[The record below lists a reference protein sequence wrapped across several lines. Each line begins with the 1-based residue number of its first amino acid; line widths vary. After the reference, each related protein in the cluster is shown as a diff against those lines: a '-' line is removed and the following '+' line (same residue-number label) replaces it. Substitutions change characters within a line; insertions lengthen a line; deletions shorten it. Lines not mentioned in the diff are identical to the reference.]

1 MPDQPPARRTQ
12 QERREQTERKVL
24 AAATALIAE
33 HGSRAL
39 TLAEVGEAAGYS
51 RGIVSHHFGS
61 RENLLR
67 AVMRDAQT
75 FNLPDPGDS
84 AADWL
89 AETVRAYLK
98 NVTSRR
104 PAARA
109 FLQMWGEAIAA
120 DPVLMPLYAEQDAR
134 FRRLLADKV
143 REGIRDGSV
152 RADADPEA
160 MAVSLVGLLRGI
172 ALQLIST
179 PPPARVKAIIDEEG
193 GPVGLVVVGG
203 VVALADED
211 GHELGSGVEEAAA
224 FADRFEGQ
232 SRAAGRVQ
240 WPLPRSRRGRRRGG
254 S

>member
-1 MPDQPPARRTQ
+1 MPDQPPTRRTQ
-12 QERREQTERKVL
+12 RERREETERKVL
-24 AAATALIAE
+24 AAATALIAQ

-67 AVMRDAQT
+67 AVMRDART
-75 FNLPDPGDS
+75 FPLPALEDG

-89 AETVRAYLK
+89 AQTVRAYLEH
-98 NVTSRR
+98 VTSRR
-104 PAARA
+104 PSAGA

-120 DPVLMPLYAEQDAR
+120 DPVLMPLYAEHDAG

-143 REGIRDGSV
+143 HEGIRDGSV

-179 PPPARVKAIIDEEG
+179 PPPARVEAII
-193 GPVGLVVVGG
+193 
-203 VVALADED
+203 
-211 GHELGSGVEEAAA
+211 EEAE
-224 FADRFEGQ
+224 R
-232 SRAAGRVQ
+232 STRRALS
-240 WPLPRSRRGRRRGG
+240 P
-254 S
+254 

>member
-1 MPDQPPARRTQ
+1 
-12 QERREQTERKVL
+12 VV

-67 AVMRDAQT
+67 AVMRDAQA
-75 FNLPDPGDS
+75 FNLPDPGES
-84 AADWL
+84 AGAWL
-89 AETVRAYLK
+89 ADTVRAYLK
-98 NVTSRR
+98 NVTNQR

-143 REGIRDGSV
+143 HEGIRDGSV
-152 RADADPEA
+152 RADVDPEA
-160 MAVSLVGLLRGI
+160 MAVSLLGLLRGI

-179 PPPARVKAIIDEEG
+179 PPPARVKAIIDEAERATRR
-193 GPVGLVVVGG
+193 
-203 VVALADED
+203 AL
-211 GHELGSGVEEAAA
+211 
-224 FADRFEGQ
+224 R
-232 SRAAGRVQ
+232 
-240 WPLPRSRRGRRRGG
+240 P
-254 S
+254 

>member
-12 QERREQTERKVL
+12 QERREQTERKVV

-33 HGSRAL
+33 RGSRAL

-61 RENLLR
+61 RENLLC

-75 FNLPDPGDS
+75 FDLPEPRDS
-84 AADWL
+84 AGAWL
-89 AETVRAYLK
+89 ADTVRAYLK
-98 NVTSRR
+98 NVTNRG

-109 FLQMWGEAIAA
+109 FLQMWGEAIAH

-143 REGIRDGSV
+143 RKGIRDGSV
-152 RADADPEA
+152 RADADPDA
-160 MAVSLVGLLRGI
+160 MAVFLVGLLRGI

-179 PPPARVKAIIDEEG
+179 PPPGRVKAIIDEAERAI
-193 GPVGLVVVGG
+193 LR
-203 VVALADED
+203 AL
-211 GHELGSGVEEAAA
+211 
-224 FADRFEGQ
+224 R
-232 SRAAGRVQ
+232 
-240 WPLPRSRRGRRRGG
+240 P
-254 S
+254 